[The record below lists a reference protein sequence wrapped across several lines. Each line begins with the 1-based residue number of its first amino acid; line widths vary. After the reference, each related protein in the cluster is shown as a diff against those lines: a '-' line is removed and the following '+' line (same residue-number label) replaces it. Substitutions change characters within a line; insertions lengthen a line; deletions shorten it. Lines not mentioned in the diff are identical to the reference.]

1 MHEIEIAKVPTPK
14 LNTDSRPAAK
24 KECSG
29 GFRYVSNAEE
39 ANGKT
44 NGC

>member
-29 GFRYVSNAEE
+29 GFRYVPTLK

-44 NGC
+44 NGS